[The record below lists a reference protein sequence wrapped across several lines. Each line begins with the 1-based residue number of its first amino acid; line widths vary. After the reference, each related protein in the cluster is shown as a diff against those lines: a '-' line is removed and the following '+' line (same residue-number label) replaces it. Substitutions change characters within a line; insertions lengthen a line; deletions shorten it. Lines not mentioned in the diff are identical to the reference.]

1 MEIVD
6 GQIQFPAFTT
16 VTIGILALFLGK
28 FLNSRIRALREFT
41 IPEPVSGG
49 LLIALLITF
58 LHVLTG
64 LEISFGLRAR
74 DVLLVYFFTTVGIN
88 ASFHDLRRGGRSLLV
103 LVLISAAVMVA
114 QNLLGVTVAPLGGLP
129 PATGLLAGTV
139 SLVGGHGTTIA
150 WAETFRDVGID
161 KAKEIGIAAATIGL
175 VLASATGGPIAR
187 FLIGRHHLRTPGTG
201 AAGQEIAG
209 GSEAGG
215 TDPAATSR
223 SEAHGRAIDSLDF
236 LGAIFAIN
244 ICIILGSILQEL
256 IQDLGLFLP
265 LFVPCL
271 LVGVLIS
278 NLLHG
283 KETPGPLHWPC
294 RTPALALVA
303 DISLGA
309 FLAMSLMSLQ
319 LWSLVDLA
327 GPLLLI
333 LLAQLLMAIL
343 LTVLLVFPL
352 LGGDYDAAV
361 LATGFYSIV
370 LGSTP
375 TGMANMTAIT
385 ERFGPSY
392 RAFILLPLLS
402 AFFIDLLN
410 AVLIPAFLARF
421 S

>member
-6 GQIQFPAFTT
+6 GQLQIQSFIT
-16 VTIGILALFLGK
+16 VTLGILALFLGK

-49 LLIALLITF
+49 LLIAIVITVLHLLS
-58 LHVLTG
+58 G
-64 LEISFGLRAR
+64 LEVSFGLRAR
-74 DVLLVYFFTTVGIN
+74 DVLLVYFFTTVGMN
-88 ASFHDLRRGGRSLLV
+88 ANFRDLRRGGRSLLF
-103 LVLISAAVMVA
+103 LVVISAAVMVA
-114 QNLLGVTVAPLGGLP
+114 QNLLGVTVARLGGLP

-150 WAETFRDVGID
+150 WAETFREVGID

-175 VLASATGGPIAR
+175 VLASASGGPIAR
-187 FLIGRHHLRTPGTG
+187 FLIGHHHLRTPGTG
-201 AAGQEIAG
+201 
-209 GSEAGG
+209 G
-215 TDPAATSR
+215 TDLATATSR
-223 SEAHGRAIDSLDF
+223 GQEHGTAIDSLDF
-236 LGAIFAIN
+236 LGAILAIH
-244 ICIILGSILQEL
+244 ICIILGSILQGV

-271 LVGVLIS
+271 VVGVVIS
-278 NLLHG
+278 NLVHR

-319 LWSLVDLA
+319 LWTLVDLA

-333 LLAQLLMAIL
+333 LLAQFLMAIL

-352 LGGDYDAAV
+352 LGGNYDAAV
-361 LATGFYSIV
+361 LATGFCGIV

-375 TGMANMTAIT
+375 TAMANMTAIT

-410 AVLIPAFLARF
+410 AVLIPAFLTRF

>member
-1 MEIVD
+1 
-6 GQIQFPAFTT
+6 
-16 VTIGILALFLGK
+16 LFL
-28 FLNSRIRALREFT
+28 
-41 IPEPVSGG
+41 V
-49 LLIALLITF
+49 
-58 LHVLTG
+58 V
-64 LEISFGLRAR
+64 
-74 DVLLVYFFTTVGIN
+74 
-88 ASFHDLRRGGRSLLV
+88 
-103 LVLISAAVMVA
+103 ISAAVMVA
-114 QNLLGVTVAPLGGLP
+114 QNLLGVTVARLGGLP

-150 WAETFRDVGID
+150 WAETFREVGID
-161 KAKEIGIAAATIGL
+161 EAKEIGIAAATIGL
-175 VLASATGGPIAR
+175 VLASASGGPIAR

-201 AAGQEIAG
+201 DAAAIGVSGSAAGQAEPTHRPA
-209 GSEAGG
+209 EEHG
-215 TDPAATSR
+215 T
-223 SEAHGRAIDSLDF
+223 AIDSLDF
-236 LGAIFAIN
+236 LGAVLAIH
-244 ICIILGSILQEL
+244 ICIIFGSILQEL

-271 LVGVLIS
+271 VVGVLIS
-278 NLLHG
+278 NLLHR

-319 LWSLVDLA
+319 LWTLVDLA

-333 LLAQLLMAIL
+333 LLAQFVMAIA
-343 LTVLLVFPL
+343 LTLLLVFPL

-361 LATGFYSIV
+361 LATGFCGIV

-375 TGMANMTAIT
+375 TAMANMTAVT

-410 AVLIPAFLARF
+410 AVLIPAFLGRF

>member
-1 MEIVD
+1 MEIID
-6 GQIQFPAFTT
+6 GQIQVSSFIT
-16 VTIGILALFLGK
+16 VTLGILALFLGK
-28 FLNSRIRALREFT
+28 FLNGRIRILRDYT

-49 LLIALLITF
+49 LLIAFAITF
-58 LHVLTG
+58 VHLLSG
-64 LEISFGLRAR
+64 LEVSFGLRAR
-74 DVLLVYFFTTVGIN
+74 DVLLVYFFTTVGMN
-88 ASFHDLRRGGRSLLV
+88 ASFRDLRRGGRSLLF
-103 LVLISAAVMVA
+103 LVMISAAVMVA
-114 QNLLGVTVAPLGGLP
+114 QNLLGVSVARLGGLP

-150 WAETFRDVGID
+150 WAETFREAGID

-175 VLASATGGPIAR
+175 VLASASGGPIAR

-201 AAGQEIAG
+201 AAEPEVGG
-209 GSEAGG
+209 GSDAGG
-215 TDPAATSR
+215 TDPAATSGGQER
-223 SEAHGRAIDSLDF
+223 GTAIDSLDF
-236 LGAIFAIN
+236 LGAILAIH
-244 ICIILGSILQEL
+244 ICIILGSIAQEL

-271 LVGVLIS
+271 VVGVVIS

-283 KETPGPLHWPC
+283 RDTPGPLHWPC

-303 DISLGA
+303 EISLGA

-319 LWSLVDLA
+319 LWTLVDLA

-333 LLAQLLMAIL
+333 LLAQFLMAVL

-352 LGGDYDAAV
+352 LGGNYDAAV
-361 LATGFYSIV
+361 LATGFCGIV

-375 TGMANMTAIT
+375 TAMANMSAIT

-410 AVLIPAFLARF
+410 AVLIPAFLSRF